1 MSMFLND
8 KSGAVSR
15 KHQIFVMLLIFTVAC
30 NSKKEQPQADLEN
43 TIPRH
48 AVIDSLLQRIAHDSI
63 ALTNYMKLAA
73 SNNDTLAEMKT
84 TLAMGNYHRNRYKYE
99 SAVQQHEK
107 ALTLAELT
115 GDRMAMITANNAL
128 ARDHEEKGS
137 TVIASDHY
145 YRALTQLEGINPQNN
160 ATLERAIALNGLGNI
175 YLHHGE
181 AEKALDYFR
190 GALTAMRELNNREG
204 EAENLLDIG
213 RYMMQTG
220 EADSA
225 YHYFREAMDQYIK
238 VNSLSGMSICFRQ
251 IGALYMQEGEPES
264 AAIYLGS
271 AYNTLK
277 ETSDRLNLM
286 KAALLLGELSTG
298 RGAYERAASYL
309 QEATDIANELQLPVY
324 QEEANKLMGKLY
336 SGRGNATA
344 ALEAYERGE
353 QYARRNSNN
362 RMSNHIASHREQ
374 YEKAQNDQEQ
384 VAREE
389 ANLQLKEKKKRS
401 ANIVHAFSLGV
412 AILLLL
418 IFHQY
423 RFRLRQQRASFHLE
437 KQKADF
443 YLSLSH
449 DFKTPV
455 SIISGLT
462 ERLRAKAEKRS
473 DEHELV
479 DLEILTRQS
488 ENLYMLVDQIASIST
503 VEQQNEEMNIINGN
517 LTAYIH
523 QLYQAYMPLARKRNI
538 RYHFSSNVKELHTDH
553 VPEYLRII
561 INNLISNAANHTGEL
576 DEIEVALDCDLAS
589 RSWSVRVSDTGE
601 GISSKELSRVFDLFY
616 RGSNNRSNLMGS
628 GIGLPFSR
636 HLALRMNGTL
646 EVESDPGMKTT
657 FTLTLPLLNERVVDN
672 TQFTER
678 ANETPM
684 ATPQKA
690 LTGENELP
698 RLLIVSGDGDMRH
711 YLSSIL
717 HDRYELITA
726 AHGNEAVQ
734 MAADSLPKLILADA
748 ELHLMNGCDLC
759 KLIKSTPLTAHIPV
773 VLLTLRDTREERL
786 EGFSCGADAL
796 IAKPVYEDEL
806 MAVITQLL
814 LSRRQIR
821 ERYAQIGTAAEK
833 PHNGENIRNEQSLHF
848 LEKVTDMVYR
858 ETEHNDNLIER
869 MAGHLCIST
878 SQLNRK
884 IKGTTGLTTS
894 QYILKVRL
902 NKAQKML
909 TRSQKP
915 IGEIA
920 MECGFNDF
928 AYFSRSFRKEF
939 GMTPTSYQR
948 RPQSV
953 N

>member
-1 MSMFLND
+1 MFLNN
-8 KSGAVSR
+8 KSGTVSR
-15 KHQIFVMLLIFTVAC
+15 NHQIFVILLIFTVAC
-30 NSKKEQPQADLEN
+30 NSNKEQSQSNLDNA
-43 TIPRH
+43 IPRH
-48 AVIDSLLQRIAHDSI
+48 VVIDSLLQRIAHDSI
-63 ALTNYMKLAA
+63 ALTNYRMLAA
-73 SNNDTLAEMKT
+73 SNGDTLAELKT
-84 TLAMGNYHRNRYKYE
+84 TLAMGNFYRNRFNYKV
-99 SAVQQHEK
+99 AVQQHEK
-107 ALTLAELT
+107 ALTMAELA
-115 GDRMAMITANNAL
+115 GDSMAMITANNAL

-145 YRALTQLEGINPQNN
+145 YRALTLLEEINPQNS

-181 AEKALDYFR
+181 AKKALDNFR

-251 IGALYMQEGEPES
+251 IGALYMQKGEPES
-264 AAIYLGS
+264 AAIYLES
-271 AYNTLK
+271 AYNSLK

-286 KAALLLGELSTG
+286 KAALLLGELSIG
-298 RGAYERAASYL
+298 RGAYERATSYL

-324 QEEANKLMGKLY
+324 QEKANKLMGKLY

-362 RMSNHIASHREQ
+362 RMTNHIASHREQ

-384 VAREE
+384 VAKEE
-389 ANLQLKEKKKRS
+389 ANLQLKEKKKRL
-401 ANIVHAFSLGV
+401 ANMLHAFSVGV

-418 IFHQY
+418 FFHQY

-449 DFKTPV
+449 DFKTPI
-455 SIISGLT
+455 SIISGLA

-503 VEQQNEEMNIINGN
+503 VEQQNEEMNIVNGN
-517 LTAYIH
+517 LTAYIY

-561 INNLISNAANHTGEL
+561 VNNLISNAVNHTGEQ

-601 GISSKELSRVFDLFY
+601 GISSKEMSRFFDLFY
-616 RGSNNRSNLMGS
+616 RGSNNRNNQTGS

-646 EVESDPGMKTT
+646 EVESDPGTKTT
-657 FTLTLPLLNERVVDN
+657 FTLTLALRNERVVDN
-672 TQFTER
+672 TQFADGATE
-678 ANETPM
+678 NTVVN
-684 ATPQKA
+684 PQIT
-690 LTGENELP
+690 LTRENKLP
-698 RLLIVSGDGDMRH
+698 RLLIVSGDGDMQH

-717 HDRYELITA
+717 YDRYELITA
-726 AHGNEAVQ
+726 GHGNEAVR
-734 MAADSLPKLILADA
+734 MAADSLPELILADA
-748 ELHLMNGCDLC
+748 ELPLMNGCDLC
-759 KLIKSTPLTAHIPV
+759 KLIKGTPLTAHIPV

-884 IKGTTGLTTS
+884 IKATTGLTTS

-909 TRSQKP
+909 IRSQKP

-939 GMTPTSYQR
+939 GMTPTNYQR
-948 RPQSV
+948 RPQAV